1 MPKKSGNLL
10 AFSGQGTSLRGG
22 SRPPDK
28 VPGAL
33 TRDVNTRLSAA
44 EADPQT
50 KLGAPAAATAA
61 VYELKFLG
69 RALDDLKRID
79 KPHQRI
85 IKEKLLIL
93 AENPEAL
100 KNNIKRLAADED
112 FFRLR
117 VGSYRVIFKK
127 EDRRLLI
134 LIVRIGHRKE
144 IYLSLK

>member
-1 MPKKSGNLL
+1 M
-10 AFSGQGTSLRGG
+10 
-22 SRPPDK
+22 
-28 VPGAL
+28 
-33 TRDVNTRLSAA
+33 
-44 EADPQT
+44 
-50 KLGAPAAATAA
+50 
-61 VYELKFLG
+61 YEIKFLG
-69 RALDDLKRID
+69 RAVDDLKRID

-93 AENPEAL
+93 ASNPEAL

-117 VGSYRVIFKK
+117 VGSYRVIFMK

-144 IYLSLK
+144 ICLSLK